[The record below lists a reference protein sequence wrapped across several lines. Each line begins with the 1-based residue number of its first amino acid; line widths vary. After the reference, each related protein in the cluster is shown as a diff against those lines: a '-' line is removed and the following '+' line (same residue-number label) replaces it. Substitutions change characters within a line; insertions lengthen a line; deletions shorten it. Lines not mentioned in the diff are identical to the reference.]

1 MKGMI
6 RKDLYLSW
14 KYYKPYF
21 FISIFF
27 MVLTFWTE
35 KNIFMLTYP
44 LMLIGMIPMDLQ
56 RVDEAFK
63 WDAYSGSLPCTKKQ
77 IVSEKYI
84 IGLML
89 TLPVT
94 ALMLLTNALDMA
106 LGGDFQWEVLGSL
119 ALIAWTLGFFTSAIS
134 LPLIFKFGSEKGRIA
149 QYLIIGACLGLSTVM
164 GLRSG
169 GEMPA
174 FSGSAGVFLVILL
187 LPMVL
192 YIGSWFLSIRFYEKR
207 EIR

>member
-6 RKDLYLSW
+6 QKDLYLSW

-21 FISIFF
+21 LISIFF
-27 MVLTFWTE
+27 IVLSFWTV
-35 KNIFMLTYP
+35 KNVFMLTYP

-84 IGLML
+84 IGLMF
-89 TLPVT
+89 TVPVT

-106 LGGDFQWEVLGSL
+106 LGGDFQWRVLGSM
-119 ALIAWTLGFFTSAIS
+119 ALIAWMMGFFTSAIS

-149 QYLIIGACLGLSTVM
+149 QYLIIGACIALSTVM

-174 FSGSAGVFLVILL
+174 FSGSAGALL
-187 LPMVL
+187 GMLLIPLGL
-192 YIGSWFLSIRFYEKR
+192 YIGSWFLSICFYEKR
-207 EIR
+207 EIW